1 MAKRGPSVGQITV
14 ISCFALSCIAILI
27 YLWVSFGGS
36 VPLSPTGYEIK
47 VPFTEATQLAQQSD
61 VRISGVSVGKVSKI
75 GLSPD
80 KRHALATLEID
91 PSYAPLPADTRAV
104 LRAKTL
110 LGEAYIELSPGER
123 SGPKLPEDATLP
135 VAQVAP
141 TVKLDEILRT
151 FDDPTRAAFRT
162 WMQNAAVAIDGRG
175 EDLGNALGELEP
187 TFTAFDRVFR
197 VLDTQQQAVTQLFAN
212 GAVTFDAFQGRR
224 HDLAGLIDDA
234 NRVFAVT
241 GRRNAELEAAFR
253 AFPTFL
259 DESRAT
265 VDRLGTFSDA
275 TDPLVRQLL
284 PVSRQLSPTL
294 VQLGRLSP
302 GFRSFF
308 TGLGPTV
315 NRSPKGLTA
324 FRGVL
329 DRDFPP
335 LLQNLDPFLRQ
346 LIPVVDTI
354 GAYKREVTS
363 VFANGA
369 AATNGI
375 LPGASG
381 QQPHYLRS
389 LATMSP
395 ETVAAYPNRLKSN
408 RNDAY
413 TEPGGFAKLPDLLN
427 FHTAQCT
434 GGAQALLDPNSPN
447 DPVFNARTGGDV
459 SAAQTLFE
467 RIELYAFGDTLNS
480 DSTPAPGCGQQ
491 PPLPTIGAPGLPT
504 FYQHVL
510 EQP

>member
-1 MAKRGPSVGQITV
+1 MAKKAPSVGQIAV
-14 ISCFALSCIAILI
+14 IAGFTLSCIGILI
-27 YLWVSFGGS
+27 FLWVTFGGS
-36 VPLSPTGYEIK
+36 VPLRPSGYEVK

-61 VRISGVSVGKVSKI
+61 VRIDGVSVGKVSKI
-75 GLSPD
+75 ELAPD

-91 PSYAPLPADTRAV
+91 PTYAPLPGDTRAI

-110 LGEAYIELSPGER
+110 LGEAYIDLSPGDEG
-123 SGPKLPEDATLP
+123 GPKLAENATLP

-151 FDDPTRAAFRT
+151 FDEPTRAAFRV
-162 WMQNAAVAIDGRG
+162 WLQNAAVAVDGRG
-175 EDLGNALGELEP
+175 EDLGNALGEIEP

-197 VLDTQQQAVTQLFAN
+197 ALDTQQQAVTQLFSN
-212 GAVTFDAFQGRR
+212 GAVTLDALQGRR

-234 NRVFAVT
+234 ERVFAVT
-241 GRRNAELEAAFR
+241 GRRNADLEATFR

-259 DESRAT
+259 DESKAT
-265 VDRLGTFSDA
+265 VERLKTFSDT
-275 TDPLVRQLL
+275 TDPLIRQLL

-302 GFRSFF
+302 GFRSLF

-324 FRGVL
+324 FRGIL
-329 DRDFPP
+329 DNDFPP

-346 LIPVVDTI
+346 LIPTVKTI
-354 GAYKREVTS
+354 GAYKHEVTS

-381 QQPHYLRS
+381 QQPHYLRT
-389 LATMSP
+389 LAAMSP

-408 RNDAY
+408 RNNAY
-413 TEPGGFAKLPDLLN
+413 TEPGGYAQLPNLLN
-427 FHTAQCT
+427 FQTAQCT
-434 GGAQALLDPNSPN
+434 SGAQALLDPNTPN

-459 SAAQTLFE
+459 EDAQTLFDQ
-467 RIELYAFGDTLNS
+467 IKLYAFGDTLNS

-491 PPLPTIGAPGLPT
+491 PQLPPIGASGLPT
-504 FYQHVL
+504 FYQHTL

>member
-1 MAKRGPSVGQITV
+1 MAKKAPSIGQIAA
-14 ISCFALSCIAILI
+14 ISGFALSCIAILI

-36 VPLSPTGYEIK
+36 VPLRPTGYQIK

-75 GLSPD
+75 ELSPD

-91 PSYAPLPADTRAV
+91 PAYAPLSTDTRAV

-110 LGEAYIELSPGER
+110 LGEAYIELSPGQQG
-123 SGPKLPEDATLP
+123 GPKLAENATLP
-135 VAQVAP
+135 VAQVTP

-151 FDDPTRAAFRT
+151 FDEPTRAAFQV
-162 WMQNAAVAIDGRG
+162 WVQNAAVAVDGRG
-175 EDLGNALGELEP
+175 EDLGNAFGEIEP

-197 VLDTQQQAVTQLFAN
+197 ALDTQQQAVTQLFAN
-212 GAVTFDAFQGRR
+212 GSVTFDALQGRR
-224 HDLAGLIDDA
+224 RDLAGLIDDA

-241 GRRNAELEAAFR
+241 GRRNADLEAAFR

-259 DESRAT
+259 DESKAT
-265 VDRLGTFSDA
+265 VERLRTFSDV
-275 TDPLVRQLL
+275 TDPLIRQLL

-315 NRSPKGLTA
+315 NRSPKGLAA

-346 LIPVVDTI
+346 LIPVVKTI

-389 LATMSP
+389 LAAMSP
-395 ETVAAYPNRLKSN
+395 ESVAAYPSRLRSN
-408 RNDAY
+408 RNNAY
-413 TEPGGFAKLPDLLN
+413 TEPGGFAKLPNLLN
-427 FHTAQCT
+427 FQTGQCS
-434 GGAQALLDPNSPN
+434 GGAQALLDPNAPN
-447 DPVFNARTGGDV
+447 DPLFNARTGGSVED
-459 SAAQTLFE
+459 AQDFFDRLK
-467 RIELYAFGDTLNS
+467 LYAFGDTLNS
-480 DSTPAPGCGQQ
+480 NTTPAPSCGQQ
-491 PPLPTIGAPGLPT
+491 PQLPPIGAPGLAT

>member
-1 MAKRGPSVGQITV
+1 MAKRAPSPGQIAV
-14 ISCFALSCIAILI
+14 ISGFALSCIGILI

-36 VPLSPTGYEIK
+36 VPLRPTGYEIK

-61 VRISGVSVGKVSKI
+61 VRISGVSVGKVSRI
-75 GLSPD
+75 ELSPD
-80 KRHALATLEID
+80 NRHAMATLDID
-91 PSYAPLPADTRAV
+91 PTYAPLPAGTRAV

-110 LGEAYIELSPGER
+110 LGEAYIELSPGQEG
-123 SGPKLPEDATLP
+123 GPKLAEDATLP

-151 FDDPTRAAFRT
+151 FDDPTRTALRT
-162 WMQNAAVAIDGRG
+162 WMQNAAVAVNGRG
-175 EDLGNALGELEP
+175 EDLGNAIGELEP
-187 TFTAFDRVFR
+187 TFSAFDRVFR
-197 VLDTQQQAVTQLFAN
+197 TLDTQQQAVTQLFAN

-224 HDLAGLIDDA
+224 RDLAGLIQDA
-234 NRVFAVT
+234 QRVFAVT
-241 GRRNAELEAAFR
+241 GRRNADLEAAFR

-259 DESRAT
+259 DESKAT
-265 VDRLGTFSDA
+265 VERLRTFSDT
-275 TDPLVRQLL
+275 TDPVVRQLL

-315 NRSPKGLTA
+315 NRSPKGLRA

-346 LIPVVDTI
+346 LIPVVKTI
-354 GAYKREVTS
+354 GAYKHEVTS

-389 LATMSP
+389 LAAMSP
-395 ETVAAYPNRLKSN
+395 ETVASYPSRLKSN
-408 RNDAY
+408 RNNAY
-413 TEPGGFAKLPDLLN
+413 TEPGGFAKLPNLLN
-427 FHTAQCT
+427 FQTAQCSS
-434 GGAQALLDPNSPN
+434 GAQALLDPNTPN
-447 DPVFNARTGGDV
+447 DALFNARTDGDV
-459 SAAQTLFE
+459 SAAQTLFD
-467 RIELYAFGDTLNS
+467 RLKLYAFGDTLNS
-480 DSTPAPGCGQQ
+480 DSTPAPGCAQQGQL
-491 PPLPTIGAPGLPT
+491 PPIGAPGLAT
-504 FYQHVL
+504 LYQHVL

>member
-1 MAKRGPSVGQITV
+1 MAKRAPSAGQIAV
-14 ISCFALSCIAILI
+14 ISGFALSCIGILI
-27 YLWVSFGGS
+27 FLWVSFGGP
-36 VPLSPTGYEIK
+36 VPLSPTGYEVK

-61 VRISGVSVGKVSKI
+61 VRVSGVSVGKVSRI
-75 GLSPD
+75 ELAPD

-91 PSYAPLPADTRAV
+91 PAYAPLPADTRAV

-110 LGEAYIELSPGER
+110 LGEAYIELSPGEEQ
-123 SGPKLPEDATLP
+123 GPKLPEDSTLP

-151 FDDPTRAAFRT
+151 FDDPTRAAFRV
-162 WMQNAAVAIDGRG
+162 WLQNAGVAVDGRG
-175 EDLGNALGELEP
+175 QDLGNAIGEIEP

-197 VLDTQQQAVTQLFAN
+197 TLDTQQQAVTQLFSN
-212 GAVTFDAFQGRR
+212 GSVTLDALQGRR
-224 HDLAGLIDDA
+224 RDLAGLIDDA
-234 NRVFAVT
+234 ERVFAVT
-241 GRRNAELEAAFR
+241 GRRNADLESAFR

-259 DESRAT
+259 DESKAT
-265 VDRLGTFSDA
+265 VERLRTFSDT
-275 TDPLVRQLL
+275 TDPLIRQLL

-294 VQLGRLSP
+294 VQLGRLAP
-302 GFRSFF
+302 GFRSLF

-315 NRSPKGLTA
+315 NRSPKGLGA
-324 FRGVL
+324 FRTIL

-346 LIPVVDTI
+346 LIPAVKTI

-381 QQPHYLRS
+381 QQPHYLRT
-389 LATMSP
+389 LAAMGP
-395 ETVAAYPNRLKSN
+395 ETLAAYPSRLRSN
-408 RNDAY
+408 RNNAY
-413 TEPGGFAKLPDLLN
+413 VEPGGFAKLPNLLN
-427 FHTAQCT
+427 FQTAQCAS
-434 GGAQALLDPNSPN
+434 GAQALLDPNTPN

-459 SAAQTLFE
+459 ADAQTLFDQ
-467 RIELYAFGDTLNS
+467 IKLYAFGDTLDSN
-480 DSTPAPGCGQQ
+480 STPAPGCGQQ
-491 PPLPTIGAPGLPT
+491 PQLPPIGAPGLST
-504 FYQHVL
+504 FYQHTL

>member
-1 MAKRGPSVGQITV
+1 MATRGPSIGQIAV
-14 ISCFALSCIAILI
+14 ISGFALSCIGILI
-27 YLWVSFGGS
+27 FLWVSFGGS
-36 VPLSPTGYEIK
+36 VPLRPTGYELK

-61 VRISGVSVGKVSKI
+61 VRISGVSVGKVSHI
-75 GLSPD
+75 ELAPD
-80 KRHALATLEID
+80 KRHAMATLEID
-91 PSYAPLPADTRAV
+91 PSYAPLPADTRAI

-110 LGEAYIELSPGER
+110 LGEAYIELSPGDER
-123 SGPKLPEDATLP
+123 GPKLPEDSTLP

-151 FDDPTRAAFRT
+151 FDEPTRAAFQT
-162 WMQNAAVAIDGRG
+162 WTQNAAVAVGGRG
-175 EDLGNALGELEP
+175 EDLGDALGEIEP

-197 VLDTQQQAVTQLFAN
+197 VLDTQQQAVTQLFSN
-212 GAVTFDAFQGRR
+212 GAVTLDALQGRR
-224 HDLAGLIDDA
+224 RDLGGLIDDA
-234 NRVFAVT
+234 ERVFAVT

-259 DESRAT
+259 DESKAT
-265 VDRLGTFSDA
+265 VERLRTFSDD
-275 TDPLVRQLL
+275 TDPLIRQLL

-315 NRSPKGLTA
+315 NRSPKGLGA
-324 FRGVL
+324 FRGLL

-335 LLQNLDPFLRQ
+335 LLQNVDPFLRQ
-346 LIPVVDTI
+346 LIPVVKTI

-381 QQPHYLRS
+381 QQPHYLRT
-389 LATMSP
+389 LAALSP
-395 ETVAAYPNRLKSN
+395 ESVAAYPSRLKPN
-408 RNDAY
+408 RNNAY
-413 TEPGGFAKLPDLLN
+413 MEPGGYAKLPNLLN
-427 FHTAQCT
+427 FQTAQCSS
-434 GGAQALLDPNSPN
+434 GAQALLDPNAPN
-447 DPVFNARTGGDV
+447 DPIFNARTGGSV
-459 SAAQTLFE
+459 SDAQTLFD
-467 RIELYAFGDTLNS
+467 RIKLYAFGDTLNS
-480 DSTPAPGCGQQ
+480 DATPAPGCDQQ
-491 PPLPTIGAPGLPT
+491 PQLTPIGASAIATL
-504 FYQHVL
+504 YQHVL